1 MADQQH
7 QYLLWGTGSV
17 LGLPTLVHRPIWL
30 YGHVHHPLTQTGKTK
45 MPNVTAGY
53 QRLLGRA
60 RHEHGTLPPSTA
72 THTHRVGGRA
82 AALGRLKPVP
92 TLALVS
98 QNFTQFCKCSWRRR
112 LPVPPQKEKNKTK
125 QNFDSNKT
133 NVDIFA
139 YIPFCNKYLQVSLC
153 EQTPRHNHM

>member
-1 MADQQH
+1 MGDRQCSWTPH
-7 QYLLWGTGSV
+7 TG
-17 LGLPTLVHRPIWL
+17 
-30 YGHVHHPLTQTGKTK
+30 TQTHLAVRPRTPPLNTDWQNEDAKRYSRIPASAGKS
-45 MPNVTAGY
+45 PA
-53 QRLLGRA
+53 RA
-60 RHEHGTLPPSTA
+60 RHTA
-72 THTHRVGGRA
+72 TKHSDTHTHRVGGRA

-92 TLALVS
+92 TLALVP